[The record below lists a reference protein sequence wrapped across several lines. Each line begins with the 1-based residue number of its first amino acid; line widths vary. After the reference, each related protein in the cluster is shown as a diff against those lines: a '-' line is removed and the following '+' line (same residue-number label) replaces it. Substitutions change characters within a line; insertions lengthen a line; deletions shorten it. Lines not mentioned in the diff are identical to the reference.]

1 MAVKLSEAVMDAMSY
16 IDESY
21 LKQSEEETRSVFS
34 WKPLLAFAAVFS
46 LIFAVFIN
54 MPKMGSGSA
63 APAFNGMYEADS
75 AKSEESISDGITD
88 QVLYDED
95 LLDYLETVSSETM
108 VAVTI
113 ETVPAAGAAAEDYT
127 GKDTETA
134 GISTNDKTEEP
145 EAVLMSKD
153 EILNFEPEPGIT
165 YIFHLQNADDME

>member
-1 MAVKLSEAVMDAMSY
+1 MAVKLSEAVMEAMSY

-75 AKSEESISDGITD
+75 TKSEESISDGITD

-95 LLDYLETVSSETM
+95 LLTYLETVGSETL
-108 VAVTI
+108 VPVTI
-113 ETVPAAGAAAEDYT
+113 ETAVTADAAARE
-127 GKDTETA
+127 DTETA
-134 GISTNDKTEEP
+134 GASDYSGEAEEP
-145 EAVLMSKD
+145 ETILMSKD

>member
-46 LIFAVFIN
+46 LIVAVFIN
-54 MPKMGSGSA
+54 MPKSGSA
-63 APAFNGMYEADS
+63 SPAFNGMYEADS

-113 ETVPAAGAAAEDYT
+113 ETVPAAGAAAEDNT

-153 EILNFEPEPGIT
+153 EILNFEPEPGMIC
-165 YIFHLQNADDME
+165 IFHLQNADDME

>member
-1 MAVKLSEAVMDAMSY
+1 MKLSEAVMEAMSY

-21 LKQSEEETRSVFS
+21 LKQSEEETGSVFS

-54 MPKMGSGSA
+54 MPKMGSGSDSA
-63 APAFNGMYEADS
+63 APAFNGMYETDS

-108 VAVTI
+108 VAVAV
-113 ETVPAAGAAAEDYT
+113 ETVPAAGAAAEDNT

-134 GISTNDKTEEP
+134 GISANDKTEEP
-145 EAVLMSKD
+145 EVVLMSKD